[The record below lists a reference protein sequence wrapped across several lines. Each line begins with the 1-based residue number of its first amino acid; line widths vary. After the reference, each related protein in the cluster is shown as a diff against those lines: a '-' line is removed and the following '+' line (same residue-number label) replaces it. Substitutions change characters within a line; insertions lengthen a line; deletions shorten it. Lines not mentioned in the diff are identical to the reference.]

1 MELDMTKL
9 KSLNFV
15 EPQAPA
21 KSNPFDNAKRNLIT
35 NLNRQLAAA
44 NAMVKGETYT
54 ETRSEYVEGSD
65 GQRTKQEIQKP
76 IRKWYWRDYDGKVR
90 FSLRVR
96 NKAVEIEKGKTD
108 ILVGEDKQLP
118 NAIKLLIEAVSAGE
132 LDMQIKT
139 HIAK

>member
-1 MELDMTKL
+1 MTKL

-21 KSNPFDNAKRNLIT
+21 KSSPFENARRNLIT

-54 ETRSEYVEGSD
+54 ETRMEYVEGEN
-65 GQRTKQEIQKP
+65 GQRVKQEIQKP

-90 FSLRVR
+90 FSLRIR
-96 NKAVEIEKGKTD
+96 NKAIEIENNKTD
-108 ILVGEDKQLP
+108 ILIGEDKQLP
-118 NAIKLLIEAVSAGE
+118 RSC
-132 LDMQIKT
+132 
-139 HIAK
+139 